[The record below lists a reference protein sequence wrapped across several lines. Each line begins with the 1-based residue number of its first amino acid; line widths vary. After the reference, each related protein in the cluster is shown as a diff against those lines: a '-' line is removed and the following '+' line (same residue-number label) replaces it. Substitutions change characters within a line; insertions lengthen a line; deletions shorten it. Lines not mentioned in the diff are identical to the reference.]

1 MTDVTLFGAPYSVY
15 VRIPRLVLEETGTPY
30 RLVEVDIFTPDSVP
44 ADYAARHPFGRIP
57 AFEHDGFRLFE
68 TDAIV
73 AYILDQFGDGGLVP
87 PGAQH
92 RARMRQIMRVL
103 DNYGYRALVWG
114 IYVEESERGRAGALT
129 PEEIALGR
137 KCLNVLSDLTASA
150 FLVGDALSLADLW
163 ALPMLTYLN
172 LVPTGQKLLGE
183 NAKLASWLTRLQ
195 ARPSVRA
202 TRYPSEIK
210 PRS

>member
-1 MTDVTLFGAPYSVY
+1 MTDVTLFGAAYSVY
-15 VRIPRLVLEETGTPY
+15 VRIPRLVMEEIGVPY
-30 RLVEVDIFTPDSVP
+30 RLAEVDIFTPGSIP

-73 AYILDQFGDGGLVP
+73 GYILDQFGDSGLVP
-87 PGAQH
+87 THPQH
-92 RARMRQIMRVL
+92 RARMRKIMRVL
-103 DNYGYRALVWG
+103 DNYVYRALVWG
-114 IYVEESERGRAGALT
+114 IYVEEGERGRAGKLA
-129 PEEIALGR
+129 PEEIAPGR
-137 KCLNVLSDLTASA
+137 KCLQVLSDLAAPT

-163 ALPMLTYLN
+163 ALPMMAYLN
-172 LVPTGQKLLGE
+172 LAPTGQKLLGE

-195 ARPSVRA
+195 SRPSVVA

-210 PRS
+210 AQS